1 MIEKLNNETVVEQ
14 SCMLTELTENELSHI
29 SGGILDDGTGQV
41 GWCGTKPPG
50 SHPPVVH
57 HS

>member
-1 MIEKLNNETVVEQ
+1 MIEKLNNETMGEQ
-14 SCMLTELTENELSHI
+14 VFMSTELTDHELSHI
-29 SGGILDDGTGQV
+29 SGGIVDDGTGQV

-50 SHPPVVH
+50 SHPPVVR